1 MNRATALNGLLVID
15 KPVRMTSRDALN
27 RAWRWLPRGTRIG
40 HTGTLDP
47 LATGVLVLCVGA
59 ATRLAEYIQRMEKV
73 YRAGLRLG
81 KRSTTDDGEGTLAAQ
96 PVTVPPSKDEVA
108 VALGEFLGT
117 IDQVPPDHSAAKI
130 DGRRAYALARQGR
143 EVSLA
148 PRPVMIH
155 AISLLDYDYPRLDL
169 EVRCGKG
176 TYIRSLARD
185 LGERL
190 GCGAYLESL
199 RRTRVGHFR
208 AQDALDLDADR
219 DAALNRLLPLA
230 EAVRDLRTLVLAEE
244 QVARLRTGQ
253 GVPLVP
259 DLEEG
264 EDIAVVSPAGTLL
277 AVGRA
282 ALAQGLILPTRVFVQ
297 VP

>member
-47 LATGVLVLCVGA
+47 LATGVLVMCVGA

-81 KRSTTDDGEGTLAAQ
+81 ARSTTDDGEGTLAAH

-108 VALGEFLGT
+108 AALGEFLGA

-130 DGRRAYALARQGR
+130 AGRRAYALARQGR

-199 RRTRVGHFR
+199 RRTRVGHFQ
-208 AQDALDLDADR
+208 AQDALGLDADR
-219 DAALNRLLPLA
+219 DAALNRLLPLT
-230 EAVRDLRTLVLAEE
+230 EAVRDLRMLVLAED

-259 DLEEG
+259 GLEEG
-264 EDIAVVSPAGTLL
+264 EDVAVVSPTGTLL

>member
-47 LATGVLVLCVGA
+47 LATGVLVMCVGA

-81 KRSTTDDGEGTLAAQ
+81 ERSTTDDGEGTLVAQ
-96 PVTVPPSKDEVA
+96 PVTVPPSKDDVTA
-108 VALGEFLGT
+108 ALGEFLGT
-117 IDQVPPDHSAAKI
+117 INQVPPDHSAAKI
-130 DGRRAYALARQGR
+130 AGRRAYALARQGR

-148 PRPVMIH
+148 PRPVMIY

-199 RRTRVGHFR
+199 RRTRVGYFQAH
-208 AQDALDLDADR
+208 DALGLDADR
-219 DAALNRLLPLA
+219 DAALNRLLPLT
-230 EAVRDLRTLVLAEE
+230 EAVRDLRMLVLAED

-259 DLEEG
+259 GLEEG
-264 EDIAVVSPAGTLL
+264 EDIAIVSPAGTLL

-282 ALAQGLILPTRVFVQ
+282 ALAQGLILPTRVFAQ
-297 VP
+297 AP